1 MIMGK
6 KSLVNQEQIHQ
17 ATAPPA
23 ENEQFLQNKAMAD
36 FENGVYP
43 ATWPFKLD
51 MHHSFLN
58 SQPWNVVWDDY
69 VTKYTLFK
77 CDTTEHDIINT

>member
-36 FENGVYP
+36 FENGVYL
-43 ATWPFKLD
+43 AT
-51 MHHSFLN
+51 
-58 SQPWNVVWDDY
+58 
-69 VTKYTLFK
+69 
-77 CDTTEHDIINT
+77 